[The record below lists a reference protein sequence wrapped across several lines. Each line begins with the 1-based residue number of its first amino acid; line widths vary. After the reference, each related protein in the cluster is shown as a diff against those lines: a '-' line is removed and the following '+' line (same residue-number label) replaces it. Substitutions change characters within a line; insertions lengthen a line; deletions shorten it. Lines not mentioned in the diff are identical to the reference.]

1 MAVCSVCTCVCRK
14 GSAAFVTKWGRTR
27 TVGSGF
33 HGQSAYPP
41 TLSRASHARGH
52 APELALIARRSRPR
66 PIALRPS
73 AYSGERVYSRPAG
86 PRLRRVAAFRAC
98 ERGEMVLGRR
108 IRLLVVLAVVV
119 LLPVLSLAYTYR
131 TYRPAAVRARRVA
144 EVVVSG
150 GGGSRAAAG
159 EQAQAQAIWAIS
171 ATASAASAAPPP
183 DADSPAQLR
192 IMAAKT
198 AVENALSQ
206 RKNRSVVFSK
216 VRSPGPSPRH
226 LPRP

>member
-1 MAVCSVCTCVCRK
+1 
-14 GSAAFVTKWGRTR
+14 
-27 TVGSGF
+27 
-33 HGQSAYPP
+33 
-41 TLSRASHARGH
+41 
-52 APELALIARRSRPR
+52 
-66 PIALRPS
+66 
-73 AYSGERVYSRPAG
+73 
-86 PRLRRVAAFRAC
+86 
-98 ERGEMVLGRR
+98 MVLGRR

-159 EQAQAQAIWAIS
+159 EQAQAQAIS

-183 DADSPAQLR
+183 DDDSPAQLR

-216 VRSPGPSPRH
+216 SYCPYCRRAKQLLDSLDEKYDVYELDQMDEGSDWQAYLGDKTGQRTVPSIFIDGEFIGGCSELEGKHRSGELKKLLSK
-226 LPRP
+226 